1 MRLPCDNYYHG
12 ERNEGLKRE
21 AHFRQN
27 IFFHKDENGQ
37 PIWKDTFVYAIL
49 AEDLMSEGH
58 G

>member
-1 MRLPCDNYYHG
+1 MRLPCDNHYHG

-21 AHFRQN
+21 AYFRKN
-27 IFFHKDENGQ
+27 IFFRRDADGN